1 MENPNIIQHN
11 IRTVYI
17 YELMKQIRK
26 HSLPFINAVKENS
39 DNVWGKDIRTILA
52 RATQDYKLK
61 QEEINVELSS
71 LYYTTK
77 IPKNIIDYQS
87 LCENIGEGVAKYL
100 EEAFVKGDLWG
111 TKSPFFGIGYALDKS
126 KPYYNLN
133 KDDEFYKA
141 NELHITEKDLYSA
154 KGVYDIMRNAMK
166 CAQTLDADNEY
177 PSHIIMHPCMIPIF
191 ERYLNEDSNIFY
203 CDTHGNFYIDFK
215 SENVPLLAVNFSYEM
230 PKTQMWLLNPESF
243 RLHMLCNWVWL
254 EDEFGMI
261 FKTEDKFNY
270 YATLVKYCNL
280 ICYNPKWNT
289 KIIIGKK

>member
-1 MENPNIIQHN
+1 MENPNVIQHN
-11 IRTVYI
+11 LRTVYV

-26 HSLPFINAVKENS
+26 HNLPFINAVKENS

-52 RATQDYKLK
+52 RVTQDYKLK
-61 QEEINVELSS
+61 QKEINIELSS
-71 LYYTTK
+71 LYYTAK
-77 IPKNIIDYQS
+77 IPKNIVDYQS
-87 LCENIGEGVAKYL
+87 LCENIGEGVAKDL
-100 EEAFVKGDLWG
+100 EKTFIKGDFWE

-133 KDDEFYKA
+133 KDDEYYEA
-141 NELHITEKDLYSA
+141 NELHITEEDLYSA
-154 KGVYDIMRNAMK
+154 KEFYNIMRYAMEY
-166 CAQTLDADNEY
+166 AQTPYADNEY
-177 PSHIIMHPCMIPIF
+177 PSHIIMHPRMIPIL
-191 ERYLNEDSNIFY
+191 EKSLNEDSNIFY
-203 CDTHGNFYIDFK
+203 CDTYGNFYIDFK
-215 SENVPLLAVNFSYEM
+215 SEKVPLLAVNFSYEM

-243 RLHMLCNWVWL
+243 RLHILCNWVWL

-261 FKTEDKFNY
+261 FKTEDESNY